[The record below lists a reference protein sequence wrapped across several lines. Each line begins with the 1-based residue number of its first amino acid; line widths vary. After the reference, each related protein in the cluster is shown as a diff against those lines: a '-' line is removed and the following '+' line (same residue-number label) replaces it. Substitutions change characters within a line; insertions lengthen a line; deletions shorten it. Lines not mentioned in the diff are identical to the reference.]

1 MRIFYLIL
9 MFLFGFS
16 FMVSMLYSIYDLLH
30 NYSNKSILV
39 SIFALFDLILVY
51 VFCILAG

>member
-16 FMVSMLYSIYDLLH
+16 FMVSMLYSVYDLLH
-30 NYSNKSILV
+30 NYSNISILV

-51 VFCILAG
+51 VFYVLAG

>member
-16 FMVSMLYSIYDLLH
+16 FMVSMLYSVYDLLH

>member
-16 FMVSMLYSIYDLLH
+16 FMVSMLYSVYDLLH

-51 VFCILAG
+51 VFYVLAG

>member
-16 FMVSMLYSIYDLLH
+16 FMVSMLYSIH
-30 NYSNKSILV
+30 NFERKTVLF

-51 VFCILAG
+51 VFYVLAG

>member
-1 MRIFYLIL
+1 MKIFYLIL